1 MNGLTPLTPLT
12 LYVDSNFISPYAMSA
27 FVVLEEKG
35 LPYEMRSLNLA
46 SGEQRA
52 PGFAQGSLSGR
63 VPTLVHGDFWLSESS
78 AIDEYLEEVFPPPTY
93 AAAYPADP
101 RSRARARQIQAWLR
115 SDFLPLRQARSTDV
129 VFGKPSAE
137 PLPDA
142 ARAAAEK
149 LFAAVEGLLAPGAA
163 HLFGAWSIAD
173 TDLALMLNRLV
184 LNGDEVPERLAT
196 YARGQWQRPSVQ
208 RWVGLVRT
216 L

>member
-1 MNGLTPLTPLT
+1 M
-12 LYVDSNFISPYAMSA
+12 
-27 FVVLEEKG
+27 
-35 LPYEMRSLNLA
+35 
-46 SGEQRA
+46 
-52 PGFAQGSLSGR
+52 
-63 VPTLVHGDFWLSESS
+63 
-78 AIDEYLEEVFPPPTY
+78 
-93 AAAYPADP
+93 
-101 RSRARARQIQAWLR
+101 
-115 SDFLPLRQARSTDV
+115 PLRQARSTDV

-137 PLPDA
+137 PLPDP

-184 LNGDEVPERLAT
+184 LNGDAVPERLAT